1 MHVAQ
6 TAMLRKEKRNDR
18 RDIHSLAARVKK
30 GARTSKYVS
39 AGFSVMV
46 VLQADFLMSEPPEKP
61 SIHDMFIKL
70 RNAIPWGGSKC
81 LYDTS
86 SYWTPTSLF
95 PPRLLGILEKV
106 FNWEL
111 RPRVQ
116 ALGVKVHSSRSP
128 LACSAFTIALYNE
141 GQCTR
146 RLFWLSNIPWI
157 YVTRIS
163 LWMFFWH
170 AQRGICLVQAPFSQV
185 CCLLSLP
192 VPIGHM

>member
-1 MHVAQ
+1 MIEEIYTLWQPAWK
-6 TAMLRKEKRNDR
+6 KEQELLNK
-18 RDIHSLAARVKK
+18 SLLASLSWLYCR
-30 GARTSKYVS
+30 
-39 AGFSVMV
+39 
-46 VLQADFLMSEPPEKP
+46 QIFLMSEPPEKP

-86 SYWTPTSLF
+86 SYWTPKSLF

-106 FNWEL
+106 FNWER

-116 ALGVKVHSSRSP
+116 ALGMKVHSSRSP

-157 YVTRIS
+157 YVTSIS

-170 AQRGICLVQAPFSQV
+170 TQRGICLVQAPFRQV

-192 VPIGHM
+192 IPIGPT